1 MSDRV
6 TIKKLHKKKK
16 QGEKAVLLTAYNY
29 PIAKIVDRS
38 GVDVILV
45 GDSLAMV
52 ELGYKDTVS
61 VSFDEM
67 LPFLGAVLRA
77 RERALVI
84 FDMPFMSYQSSMKKA
99 LENAATVMRMGA
111 DGVKVEGAEFIDT
124 IERMVKSGIPVMGHL
139 GLTPQQVRRLSGY
152 RIFGKKNDERQKLI
166 DDALRLQDAGVF
178 SIILESV
185 LEDVAEVIAKKLKI
199 PVYGIGAGRYV
210 DGQILVIHD
219 IIGLYE
225 EFTPS
230 FAKVYKNIS
239 KEIEEAV
246 KTYVK
251 EVKQGTFPSEEH
263 TFK

>member
-1 MSDRV
+1 VSDRV

>member
-52 ELGYKDTVS
+52 ELGYKDTIS
-61 VSFDEM
+61 VSFEEM

-84 FDMPFMSYQSSMKKA
+84 FDMPFMSYQSSMEKA
-99 LENAATVMRMGA
+99 LENAATVIRMGA

-199 PVYGIGAGRYV
+199 PVYGIGAGRFV

>member
-1 MSDRV
+1 
-6 TIKKLHKKKK
+6 
-16 QGEKAVLLTAYNY
+16 
-29 PIAKIVDRS
+29 
-38 GVDVILV
+38 
-45 GDSLAMV
+45 
-52 ELGYKDTVS
+52 
-61 VSFDEM
+61 
-67 LPFLGAVLRA
+67 
-77 RERALVI
+77 
-84 FDMPFMSYQSSMKKA
+84 
-99 LENAATVMRMGA
+99 
-111 DGVKVEGAEFIDT
+111 
-124 IERMVKSGIPVMGHL
+124 MVKSGIPVMGHL

-152 RIFGKKNDERQKLI
+152 RIFGKKNEERQKLFE
-166 DDALRLQDAGVF
+166 DALRLQDAGVF
-178 SIILESV
+178 SIILEGV
-185 LEDVAEVIAKKLKI
+185 LEDVAEEVAKKLEI

>member
-1 MSDRV
+1 MSNRV

-52 ELGYKDTVS
+52 ELGYKDTIS

-84 FDMPFMSYQSSMKKA
+84 FDMPFMSYQSSMEKA

-152 RIFGKKNDERQKLI
+152 RIFGKKNEERQKLFE
-166 DDALRLQDAGVF
+166 DALRLQDAGVF
-178 SIILESV
+178 SIILEGV
-185 LEDVAEVIAKKLKI
+185 LEDVAEKVAKKLEI

-239 KEIEEAV
+239 KGIEEAV

-251 EVKQGTFPSEEH
+251 EVKQGIFPSEEH

>member
-1 MSDRV
+1 VSDRV

-29 PIAKIVDRS
+29 PIARIVDRS

-84 FDMPFMSYQSSMKKA
+84 FDMPFMSYQSSIEKA

-185 LEDVAEVIAKKLKI
+185 LEDVAGVIAKKLEI

-251 EVKQGTFPSEEH
+251 EVKQGIFPSEEH

>member
-1 MSDRV
+1 MSNRV

-52 ELGYKDTVS
+52 ELGYKDTIS

-152 RIFGKKNDERQKLI
+152 RIFGKKNEERQKLFE
-166 DDALRLQDAGVF
+166 DALRLQDAGVF
-178 SIILESV
+178 SIILEGV
-185 LEDVAEVIAKKLKI
+185 LEDVAEKVAKKLEI

-239 KEIEEAV
+239 KGIEEAV

-251 EVKQGTFPSEEH
+251 EVKQGIFPSEEH

>member
-84 FDMPFMSYQSSMKKA
+84 FDMPFMSYQSSIEKA

-152 RIFGKKNDERQKLI
+152 RIIGKEDEERQKLV

-185 LEDVAEVIAKKLKI
+185 LEDVAGVIAKKLEI

-251 EVKQGTFPSEEH
+251 EVKQGIFPSEEH